1 MKCFLN
7 VPVAMSIAVSCIS
20 ALLSSCVN
28 PDYELSADNLD
39 LDVTLFQ
46 DGIAFPLGKTAA
58 FTLGELYDKYGQ
70 ALEDILNNNKPNSDV
85 LIEFDDNFPVGI
97 ALTADDVPETLIN
110 LLASGTVGLGGR
122 VINGLP
128 LQFELEFQF
137 LDTDGNVVSL
147 AEGIRYQ
154 VIKPCAADG
163 TPQTTELTL
172 VQNVKTAVKD
182 QVIAAVRLIFKA
194 SAYLSGAAQF
204 SEDSSLE
211 TELTALVPKGL
222 SLNLEDLWQLGDE
235 LTDKEAI
242 R

>member
-1 MKCFLN
+1 M
-7 VPVAMSIAVSCIS
+7 
-20 ALLSSCVN
+20 
-28 PDYELSADNLD
+28 
-39 LDVTLFQ
+39 
-46 DGIAFPLGKTAA
+46 
-58 FTLGELYDKYGQ
+58 
-70 ALEDILNNNKPNSDV
+70 
-85 LIEFDDNFPVGI
+85 
-97 ALTADDVPETLIN
+97 
-110 LLASGTVGLGGR
+110 
-122 VINGLP
+122 
-128 LQFELEFQF
+128 
-137 LDTDGNVVSL
+137 SL
-147 AEGIRYQ
+147 AEGISYQ